1 MGFVESFF
9 FTSVCVL
16 ESLAGIFNLS
26 FQSSPLLLLSLP
38 LL

>member
-1 MGFVESFF
+1 MFMGLWKL

-26 FQSSPLLLLSLP
+26 FQSSSLLLSLQ